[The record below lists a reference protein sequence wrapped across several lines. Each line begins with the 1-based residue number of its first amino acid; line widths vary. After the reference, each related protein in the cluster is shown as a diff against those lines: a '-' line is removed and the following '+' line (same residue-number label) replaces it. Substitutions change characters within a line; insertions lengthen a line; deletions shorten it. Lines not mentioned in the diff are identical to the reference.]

1 LLVRMKW
8 TADRRKPNWNGSG
21 NSDHVVL
28 AVSRVMT
35 GERRAWR
42 KEEVA
47 NEENGTALRG
57 GQPDRTQSW

>member
-1 LLVRMKW
+1 VLVRMMW
-8 TADRRKPNWNGSG
+8 TVVRRKPRDWSAGK
-21 NSDHVVL
+21 SDHVTV
-28 AVSRVMT
+28 AMNRVMT

-57 GQPDRTQSW
+57 GQPYRTQSW

>member
-1 LLVRMKW
+1 M
-8 TADRRKPNWNGSG
+8 ARRKPRYRSTRK
-21 NSDHVVL
+21 SDHVIV

>member
-1 LLVRMKW
+1 M
-8 TADRRKPNWNGSG
+8 ARRKPSYSSTGK
-21 NSDHVVL
+21 SDHVIL

-42 KEEVA
+42 KDEVA

-57 GQPDRTQSW
+57 GQPFRTQSW